1 MLNKVML
8 IGNVGKNPEVRF
20 AQNGNKIASFSL
32 ATSETWKDKET
43 GEQNKKTE
51 WHKIVVFNP
60 FLANL
65 IDERIKSGAKLFIEG
80 SLQTR
85 KWTDNAGADKYVTEV
100 VLSAYKGDIKMLDSK
115 PTESVENAPETQ
127 NIAPQD
133 DLDDEIPF

>member
-8 IGNVGKNPEVRF
+8 IGNVGKNPEVKF

-85 KWTDNAGADKYVTEV
+85 KWTDNAGADKYMTEV

-115 PTESVENAPETQ
+115 TESVENAPETQ